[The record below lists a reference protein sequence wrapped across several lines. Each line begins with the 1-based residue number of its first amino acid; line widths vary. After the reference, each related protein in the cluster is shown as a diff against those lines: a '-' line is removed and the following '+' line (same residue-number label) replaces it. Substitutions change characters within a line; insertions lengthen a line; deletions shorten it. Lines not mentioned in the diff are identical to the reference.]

1 MRDIFFIMPALTGGG
16 AERVV
21 SILANYF
28 VNQCNVTVCLV
39 EKDTVDY
46 TLDSRIS
53 INTSALGSER
63 RGIGKVFSKL
73 ISIRK
78 WMLEHP
84 DAVFISFMDNENI
97 LTSFASVGLPVRVV
111 LSQRNDPF
119 QTLKNHILK
128 CMTFSAYKLN
138 ACKSI
143 VFQTEGAKEFY
154 PESIQKKGR
163 IILNP
168 LKENLPEPFDG
179 TRSKRIVSVARLEPQ
194 KNYPMLIT
202 AFSEFYK
209 LHPDYVLE
217 IYGEGTEKENLLSLT
232 RQLGIEGSVVFCG
245 FEKSIH
251 EKILDASMFV
261 LASDYE
267 GLSNAMLESLA
278 LGLPTICTDCSPGG
292 ARMVIQSGQNGLLVP
307 VRATNELCAA
317 MCEVAE
323 NHTLA
328 EHLSHE
334 AVSIRKELC
343 IQEISRQWES
353 LLEEL

>member
-1 MRDIFFIMPALTGGG
+1 MKDVFFIMPAMPGGG
-16 AERVV
+16 AERVISV
-21 SILANYF
+21 LANSF
-28 VNQCNVTVCLV
+28 SELCKVTICLV
-39 EKDTVDY
+39 ERNIVEYELDMRVQVDT
-46 TLDSRIS
+46 SS
-53 INTSALGSER
+53 IK
-63 RGIGKVFSKL
+63 GKKSILKPL
-73 ISIRK
+73 HKIAGIRK
-78 WMLEHP
+78 IMKKNP
-84 DAVFISFMDNENI
+84 NAVFISFIDHENLYTSLAGIGLGCKVI
-97 LTSFASVGLPVRVV
+97 LSE
-111 LSQRNDPF
+111 RNDPSK
-119 QTLKNHILK
+119 TIKNDL
-128 CMTFSAYKLN
+128 MNWVVN
-138 ACKSI
+138 AIYGMNQCKAI
-143 VFQTEGAKEFY
+143 VFQTEGARAYYSKK
-154 PESIQKKGR
+154 IQDKGV

-168 LKENLPEPFDG
+168 LKANLPEPFEG

-217 IYGEGTEKENLLSLT
+217 IYGEGAEKEKLLSLT
-232 RQLGIEGSVVFCG
+232 RQLGIAESVVFCG

-278 LGLPTICTDCSPGG
+278 IGLPTICTDCSPGG
-292 ARMVIQSGQNGLLVP
+292 ARMVIKSGQNGLLVP
-307 VRATNELCAA
+307 VRDTNALCAA
-317 MCEVAE
+317 MREVAE

-328 EHLSHE
+328 EQLSHK

-353 LLEEL
+353 LLEEI